1 MSGLVVSLHFDNAD
15 VDAGADEGAR
25 IEARLLRFMC
35 AAVVVAAGAS
45 LFVFAWRVTAGL
57 LLGGVLAIV
66 NYSWVRS
73 SVRAAFAPVVMT
85 DEGTGEVMNVRP
97 RWGVWRYAVR
107 YFVVAGLVG
116 VAYTLDLV
124 SLVAVLC
131 GLCAF
136 AAAGMLEGLV
146 QLYFAVINRK
156 DA

>member
-1 MSGLVVSLHFDNAD
+1 M
-15 VDAGADEGAR
+15 DAGADEGAR
-25 IEARLLRFMC
+25 VEARLLRFIC
-35 AAVVVAAGAS
+35 AAVAVAVGAS
-45 LFVFAWRVTAGL
+45 LFFAAWRVTAGL

-73 SVRAAFAPVVMT
+73 SVRAAFAPKVVV
-85 DEGTGEVMNVRP
+85 DETTGDELNVRP
-97 RWGVWRYAVR
+97 RWGVWRYALR
-107 YFVVAGLVG
+107 YFVVAGLIAA
-116 VAYTLDLV
+116 AYTLDLV

-136 AAAGMLEGLV
+136 AAAGMLEGFV